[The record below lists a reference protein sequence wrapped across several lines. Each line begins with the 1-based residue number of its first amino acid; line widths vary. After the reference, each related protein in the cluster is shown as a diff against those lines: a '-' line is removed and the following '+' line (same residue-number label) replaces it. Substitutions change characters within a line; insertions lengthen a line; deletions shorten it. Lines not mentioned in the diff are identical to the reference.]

1 MKTKRMTREHYR
13 DRYAA
18 MRDVKRELEEAK
30 RWEKFLID
38 RAQFDEELART
49 MDVFEVMMLN
59 IGERA

>member
-1 MKTKRMTREHYR
+1 MKRITREHYR
-13 DRYAA
+13 NHYAA

-38 RAQFDEELART
+38 RAEFDEELERT
-49 MDVFEVMMLN
+49 LDSFEFMMQN